1 MNERVGCDQH
11 KTSGCDEPLEVSDLV
26 ASGDDALMQQ
36 ALSQAILITK
46 KRALFKNFLHLHFWR
61 RT

>member
-26 ASGDDALMQQ
+26 ASGDDALMQL
-36 ALSQAILITK
+36 ALSQAIDNQKTCF
-46 KRALFKNFLHLHFWR
+46 A
-61 RT
+61 